1 MRFEEG
7 FDEELK
13 EYESICIHIA
23 NRVARPDLDIALLS
37 PEDIAQE
44 VRIILW
50 HELRSGLLP
59 EDPKHRRAL
68 LYMRLRDRAR
78 NYVRACSPP
87 ASPGEVDSKR
97 RARERAAYPELLW
110 EDDE

>member
-1 MRFEEG
+1 MRLEEG
-7 FDEELK
+7 FDKELK
-13 EYESICIHIA
+13 EYEHICIRIA

-37 PEDIAQE
+37 AEDIAQE

-59 EDPKHRRAL
+59 EDPEHRKRL
-68 LYMRLRDRAR
+68 LYVRLRDRAR
-78 NYVRACSPP
+78 NFVRACSPP
-87 ASPGEVDSKR
+87 ASEGEVESKR

-110 EDDE
+110 EDE